1 VKAEPVLTSQLVS
14 SSLVT
19 AAQRAALRWRFAPA
33 VRGTETVPSE
43 MILKFQYRPV
53 TR

>member
-1 VKAEPVLTSQLVS
+1 LKAEALPTGQIVS
-14 SSLVT
+14 SSLVS

-43 MILKFQYRPV
+43 LILKFQYKPV
-53 TR
+53 GR